1 MVFSPYRKVE
11 LIKLFTTLV
20 KSTKDTNL
28 NAMFAADNTMKL
40 FQLIFYKAQHGDWE
54 SKKASLLCMTAMMS
68 REVLLSYLSKG
79 FTPSEIAFLF
89 YNSILL
95 EDPEVQIYV
104 ISAIFC
110 ACSMEPKIYVKEFR
124 NLKFDFLLKRI

>member
-1 MVFSPYRKVE
+1 
-11 LIKLFTTLV
+11 
-20 KSTKDTNL
+20 
-28 NAMFAADNTMKL
+28 
-40 FQLIFYKAQHGDWE
+40 
-54 SKKASLLCMTAMMS
+54 MTAMMS
-68 REVLLSYLSKG
+68 REILLSYLSKG
-79 FTPSEIAFLF
+79 FTSNEIAFLF

-95 EDPEVQIYV
+95 PDPEVQFYV